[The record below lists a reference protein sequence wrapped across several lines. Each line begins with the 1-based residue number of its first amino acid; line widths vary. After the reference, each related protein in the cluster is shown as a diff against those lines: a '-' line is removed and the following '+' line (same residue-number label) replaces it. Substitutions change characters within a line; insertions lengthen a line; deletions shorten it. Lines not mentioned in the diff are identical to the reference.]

1 MGRPL
6 HYPAGASVSQHR
18 SPSEVNA
25 HAHIGL
31 SVRAL
36 AGPTRWRIRTR
47 QCFFTK
53 LWPAHGVPFRTSY
66 NFVMEPGPNNLNAAR
81 MTLVGEADRQ
91 YGRHMI
97 TSRTIPRH
105 EDEPF
110 QANPSL
116 LPARRGASER
126 ELERL
131 KERLLL
137 PILKSAPSAALGR
150 ELRWVANES
159 AALAW
164 FTVCPLLVLPTLLE
178 ERVRLALQRWE
189 RQQNLRQRAHV

>member
-1 MGRPL
+1 M
-6 HYPAGASVSQHR
+6 
-18 SPSEVNA
+18 
-25 HAHIGL
+25 
-31 SVRAL
+31 
-36 AGPTRWRIRTR
+36 
-47 QCFFTK
+47 FFTK
-53 LWPAHGVPFRTSY
+53 LCPSPGVPFRTSY
-66 NFVMEPGPNNLNAAR
+66 NFVMEPGRNNLNAAR
-81 MTLVGEADRQ
+81 MSLVGEAHRQ
-91 YGRHMI
+91 YGRHMT

-131 KERLLL
+131 KERLLV
-137 PILKSAPSAALGR
+137 PVLKSVPSVALGR
-150 ELRWVANES
+150 ELRWVANEA